1 MKRFRHTSSRVHV
14 LAVSVSALLLF
25 GAVALGESTETKK
38 NAAAKPSASAAPK
51 DAPASATST
60 PTSEIS
66 WLKYEDGLA
75 KAKKTNKQ
83 VLIDFSTGW
92 CGYCKKMDRETFQ
105 DPSVI
110 KYIQDNFVAV
120 RIDGDSPRQFTVDG
134 FTTTEK
140 QITKAQY
147 GVSGYP
153 TFWFLESD
161 GEKIGQNPGYLPA
174 SQFIMLLQHVKE
186 RKYEKKVDVTD
197 SSSQKD

>member
-1 MKRFRHTSSRVHV
+1 MKNFRHT
-14 LAVSVSALLLF
+14 VSVLHIPAVFVCAALLS
-25 GAVALGESTETKK
+25 GAMALGESTETKK
-38 NAAAKPSASAAPK
+38 SAVAKPSSSAAQKDANAAA
-51 DAPASATST
+51 TST
-60 PTSEIS
+60 SAGEIN

-75 KAKKTNKQ
+75 KAKKSNKQ

-105 DPSVI
+105 DPGVI

-161 GEKIGQNPGYLPA
+161 GAKIGQNPGYLPA

-197 SSSQKD
+197 SASQKD